1 MRYDTTTAKLVDFPG
16 EYDIDEQSI
25 VCFDA
30 WWYLHYQLITEKGV
44 IILMQDVALL
54 EKETLA
60 DVDVWLCTNQK
71 AKDAIERDEL
81 EGQIVVMEWFQIA

>member
-1 MRYDTTTAKLVDFPG
+1 V
-16 EYDIDEQSI
+16 
-25 VCFDA
+25 
-30 WWYLHYQLITEKGV
+30 LI
-44 IILMQDVALL
+44 QDVALL

-81 EGQIVVMEWFQIA
+81 EGDIIVME